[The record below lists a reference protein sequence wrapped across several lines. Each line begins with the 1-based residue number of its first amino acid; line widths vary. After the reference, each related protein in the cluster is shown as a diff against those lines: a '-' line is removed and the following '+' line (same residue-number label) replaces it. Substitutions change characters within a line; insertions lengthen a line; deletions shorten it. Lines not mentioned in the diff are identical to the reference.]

1 MTWSEVDLRWGVT
14 EEAVAEDR
22 AAEICLRE
30 VDRCHPFF
38 IGILGTHYG
47 PLTAQEIERGA
58 LDQPAKTLARFYFRA
73 GTGVAALEELKTRIR
88 ESGLT
93 VRDGYRSPQELGEW
107 IRADFEQLIERLFP
121 ASGTPDS
128 EDVEQNSFALSRT
141 AVYVERPALNDV
153 LDRHFMDGRQPLV
166 VTGEAGSGK
175 SALLA
180 RWADRMRVEH
190 PEALVVFHSIGAS
203 TYSADWRLLVRRLIQ
218 ETAGEI
224 PADLAVAAWRDA
236 LQRALD
242 RAAAQRTVV
251 IVIDALNQLDDVD
264 NAQDLAWLPESFAP
278 GVRVVLSTLAGT
290 PLDEIRRRGFPEA
303 VVAPLTAVEK
313 REVIQKYLD
322 FYGKELSEARTAR
335 LCAAEAASN
344 PLFLRALLDELRQF
358 GSYSRLDERLALYL
372 QAQVPEDLFG
382 MILERYE
389 ADYERERPGL
399 VRDACSFLLAA
410 RRGLSEAEL
419 LDVIGGPEGPLPHL
433 YWSPL
438 FLAAE
443 SSLVTRS
450 GLLNFAHDHIRR
462 AANRRYGGGRGAHDD
477 LAAYFRAREPGRRKA
492 EELPWQ
498 LQQAERWDTLRDVL
512 LDPPFLADIWEVNRT
527 DLKRYWANLES
538 RAGLNPA
545 REYRP
550 FLDQCERLGQYALFV
565 ANLLDD
571 SGYPKEAGRIY
582 EYLADHVQDPKS
594 YAGILGN
601 LALLRKRSGDL
612 DGAYELHQ
620 REEAICRELEDEEG
634 LQRSLNHQAQILSIK
649 GKRREALDLHK
660 EEEALARKRGDSVGL
675 AACLGNQAIIQRK
688 QGNTD
693 DALALHR
700 EEEQLY
706 RRAGDRMGVQDALFN
721 QAIVYWQKGEFERG
735 LGMFVD
741 RERQARELGDR
752 RWLAKAV
759 GMQGVV
765 HQSVGR
771 FNQAFDC
778 FEEQA
783 RICREIHDWTDWLSA
798 LNNAGRILVKL
809 GRHREALAR
818 LAELERLCREHE
830 SPGALQACL
839 QNQGEAYLAGDDA
852 RRALSCFQ
860 EQERI
865 CERIGDLPGLGAA
878 IGCQGLAWQ
887 RLGRAAEA
895 LALRKREEAI
905 ARQLDDPD
913 MLQVSLTYQAELLG
927 EAGDYDAA
935 FAMYSAADEIA
946 RRIHAW
952 DGLRVSLGMSGALHE
967 QLGHKAEALAAYREQ
982 QQLARDVGNRYAEE
996 PRASQ
1001 SGQGLGRNE
1010 GSGWCIACD
1019 SPTGDARHRSDRRGK
1034 GGRQS
1039 GGHSR

>member
-1 MTWSEVDLRWGVT
+1 M
-14 EEAVAEDR
+14 
-22 AAEICLRE
+22 
-30 VDRCHPFF
+30 
-38 IGILGTHYG
+38 
-47 PLTAQEIERGA
+47 
-58 LDQPAKTLARFYFRA
+58 
-73 GTGVAALEELKTRIR
+73 
-88 ESGLT
+88 
-93 VRDGYRSPQELGEW
+93 
-107 IRADFEQLIERLFP
+107 
-121 ASGTPDS
+121 
-128 EDVEQNSFALSRT
+128 
-141 AVYVERPALNDV
+141 
-153 LDRHFMDGRQPLV
+153 
-166 VTGEAGSGK
+166 
-175 SALLA
+175 
-180 RWADRMRVEH
+180 
-190 PEALVVFHSIGAS
+190 
-203 TYSADWRLLVRRLIQ
+203 
-218 ETAGEI
+218 
-224 PADLAVAAWRDA
+224 
-236 LQRALD
+236 
-242 RAAAQRTVV
+242 
-251 IVIDALNQLDDVD
+251 NQLDDVD

-278 GVRVVLSTLAGT
+278 GVRVVLSTLAGA

-313 REVIQKYLD
+313 REVIQKYLE

-335 LCAAEAASN
+335 LCAAGAASN

-358 GSYSRLDERLALYL
+358 GSYSRLDERLGLYL

-389 ADYERERPGL
+389 TDYERERPGL

-419 LDVIGGPEGPLPHL
+419 LDVTGGPEGPLPHL

-498 LQQAERWDTLRDVL
+498 LQQAERWDALRDVL

-545 REYRP
+545 REYQP
-550 FLDQCERLGQYALFV
+550 FLDQCERLGQYGLFV

-571 SGYPKEAGRIY
+571 SGYPNEAGRIY

-612 DGAYELHQ
+612 DGAYELHK
-620 REEAICRELEDEEG
+620 REEAICREQKDDEG
-634 LQRSLNHQAQILSIK
+634 LQRSLNHQAQILSLQ
-649 GKRREALDLHK
+649 GKRRDALELHK
-660 EEEALARKRGDSVGL
+660 EEEAVARGRGDSVGL

-688 QGNTD
+688 LGNTD
-693 DALALHR
+693 EALALHR

-706 RRAGDRMGVQDALFN
+706 RSAGDRMGVQDALFN

-735 LGMFVD
+735 LGMYVD

-818 LAELERLCREHE
+818 LAELERLCRERE

-852 RRALSCFQ
+852 KRALGCFE

-887 RLGRAAEA
+887 RLGRGAQAM
-895 LALRKREEAI
+895 ALRKREEAI

-913 MLQVSLTYQAELLG
+913 MLQVSLTYQAELRS

-935 FAMYSAADEIA
+935 FAMYSAADDIA

-967 QLGHKAEALAAYREQ
+967 QLGHNAEALAAYREQ

-996 PRASQ
+996 RALRNQ
-1001 SGQGLGRNE
+1001 ARVLVAMNDLDGALLATRQLETLATDPTDGAREAVNQAAILDEMDRHAEAVDAARRALDLLG
-1010 GSGWCIACD
+1010 AVD
-1019 SPTGDARHRSDRRGK
+1019 DGDDITAIRELAHEILDEKAEES
-1034 GGRQS
+1034 
-1039 GGHSR
+1039 